1 MGYALKKIRMGK
13 LMSQTELSEKSGV
26 SRPTIIAIESGKAE
40 SVMTGTLLKLAE
52 ALGVTVADLV
62 AEE

>member
-1 MGYALKKIRMGK
+1 MGYALKKIRLQK

-40 SVMTGTLLKLAE
+40 SVMTGTLIKLAD
-52 ALGVTVADLV
+52 ALGVTVANLLED
-62 AEE
+62 E